1 MSTKGKTS
9 AHYGSSASTEAGAA
23 GKSNSSSPNK
33 VVISDT
39 ETYENKKKFILYK
52 VVVAVGGRQF
62 FIFRRYNEFSGLYEK
77 LKKQFPDANLKLPG
91 KRLFGNFGPSF
102 IKQRRDGLH
111 NFVQII
117 LSRPDM
123 LRLPEVVDF
132 LGLDKQEQ
140 EEEDEEDMEVDAV
153 NRSGSSDTSASPKG
167 APPQA
172 APGKSPPAPPG
183 KSREANGNDESANV
197 INLGPSEN
205 AKAKPSDFEFLK
217 VIGKGSFGKVLLAK
231 HKTELDVYA
240 VKVLNK
246 AAIMKRNEARHI
258 MSERNVLLKNI
269 RHPFLVSLKYSFQTI
284 DKLYFV
290 LDYVNGGELFFHL
303 QRERHFPEARAKFYA
318 AEIAC
323 AIAYL
328 HSQNIIYRD
337 LKPENLLLDSDGH
350 IKLTDFGLCK
360 ENIGDAAGAGR
371 KTEKGDGEKEMKST
385 TSTFCGTPEYL
396 APEVLRKQPYTMAVD
411 WWCLGAVLF
420 EMLFG
425 LPPFYSRDTAKMYD
439 AILHEPLRIRNTVSR
454 PAQVLL
460 DGLLQKNP
468 SNRLG
473 TRNDFEDFKHH
484 DFFAPISW
492 SDLEAKRVCPPYNPN
507 VKGPMDLKH
516 FDKEFTQELVSA
528 SVGRSVEVD
537 VREVDEDFMGFTY
550 VPPSEEAFEAVD

>member
-1 MSTKGKTS
+1 MSGKLKG
-9 AHYGSSASTEAGAA
+9 APEGIPHPGGASASPT
-23 GKSNSSSPNK
+23 K
-33 VVISDT
+33 VSISDT

-62 FIFRRYNEFSGLYEK
+62 FIFRRYNEFSTLYEK

-91 KRLFGNFGPSF
+91 KRLFGNFDSSF
-102 IKQRRDGLH
+102 IKQRRYIDGLH

-123 LRLPEVVDF
+123 LQLPEVVEF
-132 LGLDKQEQ
+132 LGLDKQPEVSGEQ
-140 EEEDEEDMEVDAV
+140 EDEEEDMDVDSV
-153 NRSGSSDTSASPKG
+153 NRSGSSDASASPKG
-167 APPQA
+167 ATPPVGTTPQH
-172 APGKSPPAPPG
+172 APGKKALP
-183 KSREANGNDESANV
+183 EANGNDEAANV
-197 INLGPSEN
+197 INLGESEN

-231 HKTELDVYA
+231 HKTEKTVYA

-246 AAIMKRNEARHI
+246 VAIMKRNEARHI

-269 RHPFLVSLKYSFQTI
+269 KHPFLVSLRYSFQTN

-303 QRERHFPEARAKFYA
+303 QKERHFSEQRAKFYA
-318 AEIAC
+318 AEIAS

-360 ENIGDAAGAGR
+360 ENIGDASGKR
-371 KTEKGDGEKEMKST
+371 TEADAPMKST

-396 APEVLRKQPYTMAVD
+396 APEVLRKQPYTKAVD
-411 WWCLGAVLF
+411 WWCLGAVLY

-439 AILHEPLRIRNTVSR
+439 AILHEPLRIRNSVSR
-454 PAQVLL
+454 PAQFLL

-473 TRNDFEDFKHH
+473 TANDFGDLVNHE
-484 DFFAPISW
+484 FFASISW
-492 SDLEAKRVCPPYNPN
+492 PDLEAKRIKPPYNPN
-507 VKGPMDLKH
+507 VKGPMDLSQL
-516 FDKEFTQELVSA
+516 DPEFTREAVPQ
-528 SVGRSVEVD
+528 SVGRSVGVISASVQEANEEFV
-537 VREVDEDFMGFTY
+537 GFTY
-550 VPPSEEAFEAVD
+550 VPPSEEAFDLHE

>member
-1 MSTKGKTS
+1 MSGKGKS
-9 AHYGSSASTEAGAA
+9 PQEGLVAPMGAGATA
-23 GKSNSSSPNK
+23 SPTK
-33 VVISDT
+33 VSISDT

-62 FIFRRYNEFSGLYEK
+62 FIFRRYNEFNTLYEK

-91 KRLFGNFGPSF
+91 KRLFGNFDSSF

-123 LRLPEVVDF
+123 LQLPEVVEF
-132 LGLDKQEQ
+132 LGLDKQP
-140 EEEDEEDMEVDAV
+140 DVSGEDMDVSEDDADSV
-153 NRSGSSDTSASPKG
+153 NRSGSSDASASPKG
-167 APPQA
+167 AT
-172 APGKSPPAPPG
+172 PPANATPQHLA
-183 KSREANGNDESANV
+183 SRKARPETNGNDDAENV
-197 INLGPSEN
+197 INLGETEN
-205 AKAKPSDFEFLK
+205 AKAKPSDFEFHK
-217 VIGKGSFGKVLLAK
+217 VIGKGSFGKVLLAR
-231 HKTELDVYA
+231 HKTEKTVHA

-246 AAIMKRNEARHI
+246 VAIMKRNEARHI

-269 RHPFLVSLKYSFQTI
+269 KHPFLVSLRYSFQTN

-303 QRERHFPEARAKFYA
+303 QKERHFSEPRAKFYA
-318 AEIAC
+318 AEIAS

-337 LKPENLLLDSDGH
+337 LKPENLLLDCDGH

-360 ENIGDAAGAGR
+360 ENIGDASGKRNDPDAP
-371 KTEKGDGEKEMKST
+371 MKST

-396 APEVLRKQPYTMAVD
+396 APEVLRKQPYTKAVD
-411 WWCLGAVLF
+411 WWCLGAVLY

-439 AILHEPLRIRNTVSR
+439 AILHEPLRIRNSVSK
-454 PAQVLL
+454 PAQYLL

-473 TRNDFEDFKHH
+473 TANDFGDLVNHE
-484 DFFAPISW
+484 FFASLSW
-492 SDLEAKRVCPPYNPN
+492 ADLEAKKIQPPFKPN
-507 VKGPMDLKH
+507 VKGALDTSQLDP
-516 FDKEFTQELVSA
+516 EFTREAVPA
-528 SVGRSVEVD
+528 SVGRSVGVISASVQDANEEFV
-537 VREVDEDFMGFTY
+537 GFTY
-550 VPPSEEAFEAVD
+550 VPPSEAFD